1 MEDVMGR
8 RGLACPVQSRE
19 LCRTDLLR
27 AGGPGQP
34 AAMLGPAVFTRA
46 AARGQ
51 EALSHADALPRK
63 GSGLLCYLSITPVP
77 AAERPS
83 APLQPPPPPRTHASA
98 TTAASCAAPRAGR
111 GSPIPT
117 PPSLRLFTM
126 IGTEQDE
133 PAQRARAR
141 PPPAAAGFPGPRL
154 LGRDG

>member
-8 RGLACPVQSRE
+8 RGLARPVQSRE

-63 GSGLLCYLSITPVP
+63 GSGLLCYLSITPAWKKTWAVSTYST
-77 AAERPS
+77 R
-83 APLQPPPPPRTHASA
+83 RK
-98 TTAASCAAPRAGR
+98 TTVN
-111 GSPIPT
+111 T
-117 PPSLRLFTM
+117 
-126 IGTEQDE
+126 Q
-133 PAQRARAR
+133 Q
-141 PPPAAAGFPGPRL
+141 
-154 LGRDG
+154 